1 MLTSKPEEKGIRAL
15 MKARK
20 FKSEKEMQGWWT
32 RAVRAGKLS
41 WGNDDVEWLAASG
54 YLRRRG
60 TCALAYELKLVAG
73 RSLALSKVEDHQ
85 WMELRKATSERAEG
99 VGRERV
105 RLPAE
110 GCRTSGDVR
119 RRTSP
124 DVRLE
129 PFNHKISDSAV
140 GFKPCDGVIIGLDRV
155 EDAKN
160 GPRIVCDGLLVVGYD
175 KGARIA
181 VMSVYE
187 VWRRYGERV
196 EGRKR
201 GGIGIDNADSVIR
214 AGWGA
219 WI

>member
-1 MLTSKPEEKGIRAL
+1 MSRS
-15 MKARK
+15 RS

-110 GCRTSGDVR
+110 GCRTPRGC
-119 RRTSP
+119 RTSG

-140 GFKPCDGVIIGLDRV
+140 GFKPCDGVIIGLDRID
-155 EDAKN
+155 DAKN
-160 GPRIVCDGLLVVGYD
+160 GPRIVCDGLIVVGYE

-187 VWRRYGERV
+187 VWRRYGDKV

-201 GGIGIDNADSVIR
+201 GGIGMSEADSVIR
-214 AGWGA
+214 AGYGA
-219 WI
+219 WV